1 LRNATEDISVFEDSV
16 FRNASSVDFNAKAL
30 QLFHFQYQNNGIY
43 REFCDLLKI
52 NPENILSSD
61 QIPFLPI
68 RFFKSKRIIC
78 AEYDNDKNFSFTSS
92 GTTGAVPSTHY
103 VSKIELYE
111 KSFLKAF
118 ELFYGKP
125 EEWVIL
131 ALLPSYLERSG
142 SSLVYMTQKL
152 IEKSNHRE
160 SGFYLKNYGELAD
173 TLKNLDERKQKTL
186 LIGVSF
192 ALLDF
197 SEQFSM
203 PLQHTIIM
211 ETGGMKGR
219 REELIRE
226 ELHSRL
232 KKAFALDKIHS
243 EYGMTELLS
252 QAYAQSNGLFNCPP
266 WMKIKITS
274 LQDPNEFVKNGQT
287 GKINIIDLANIYSC
301 PFIASDDIGIAHSPD
316 SFEVLG
322 RSDHSDLRGCS
333 LLIAGK

>member
-1 LRNATEDISVFEDSV
+1 MINNTADISVLENSV
-16 FRNASSVDFNAKAL
+16 FHIGSIDDFNAKTL
-30 QLFHFQYQNNGIY
+30 QLFHFQYQKNAVY

-52 NPENILSSD
+52 NPEKTASID

-68 RFFKSKRIIC
+68 RLFKSKRIIC
-78 AEYDNDKNFSFTSS
+78 ADYDSDKNSSFTSS
-92 GTTGAVPSTHY
+92 GTTGSETSTHY
-103 VSKIELYE
+103 VSKIEMYE
-111 KSFLKAF
+111 KSFLKSF
-118 ELFYGKP
+118 ELFYGNP
-125 EEWVIL
+125 EKWVIL

-152 IEKSNHRE
+152 IEKSRHPE
-160 SGFYLKNYGELAD
+160 SGFYLNNFAELAV
-173 TLKNLDERKQKTL
+173 TLKKLEEKKQKTL
-186 LIGVSF
+186 LIGVTF

-197 SEQFSM
+197 SEKFSI
-203 PLQHTIIM
+203 PLQHTIVM

-226 ELHSRL
+226 DLHNRL
-232 KKAFALDKIHS
+232 KNAFTLNEVHS

-252 QAYAQSNGLFNCPP
+252 QAYAKSNGLYSCPP

-274 LQDPNEFVKNGQT
+274 LQDPNELVKNGRS

-301 PFIASDDIGIAHSPD
+301 PFIATDDIGIAHSPE

-333 LLIAGK
+333 LMTAQN